1 MEPIWI
7 SNKKRKEIYVT
18 YYKCTFGKKYFTGGC
33 IASKR
38 SLINIYEIS
47 DFEPVIM
54 NSKDTK
60 EKIVNLENFK
70 I

>member
-1 MEPIWI
+1 MEPILI
-7 SNKKRKEIYVT
+7 SNKKKERD
-18 YYKCTFGKKYFTGGC
+18 KCTFGYTFQKKYFTGGC
-33 IASKR
+33 IAIRR
-38 SLINIYEIS
+38 SLINKYEIS
-47 DFEPVIM
+47 DFQPVIM